1 MPKECTEELF
11 WHSFEHEDQFI
22 KGAWVIN
29 YFESED
35 EMMAA
40 KAVHCEDDEIYR
52 DYIKNKN
59 EQKTLEK
66 NESLNSKDLR
76 QLYCL

>member
-11 WHSFEHEDQFI
+11 WHSFEYEDPFI
-22 KGAWVIN
+22 EGAWAIN

-40 KAVHCEDDEIYR
+40 KAVHYEDDEIYR

-66 NESLNSKDLR
+66 FKYAR
-76 QLYCL
+76 